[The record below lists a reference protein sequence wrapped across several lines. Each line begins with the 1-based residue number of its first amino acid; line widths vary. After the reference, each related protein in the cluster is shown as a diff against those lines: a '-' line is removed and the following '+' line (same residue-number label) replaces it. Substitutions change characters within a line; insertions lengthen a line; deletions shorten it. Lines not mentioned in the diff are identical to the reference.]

1 VLPKEKI
8 LFLCAFLVAAFAVVT
23 YFFNFHYGFSSEAAD
38 WGSFGSY
45 LAGIITI
52 PFSIVTLY
60 FIYKTYVAT
69 ENTLTS
75 NLISIRTSEAH
86 DAIREASNFVE
97 QSLDSTVLFQDNEV
111 TFRDLHNDLSKFEHV
126 PILIETDHIFKHRYR
141 ISVAKP
147 ILCLYDFLNAAESQF
162 GIIPTI
168 RFYKIRYQWLIN
180 LHNEYNLQEINMPK
194 FGITSKNLEDYFYNI
209 E

>member
-1 VLPKEKI
+1 MLRKEKI
-8 LFLCAFLVAAFAVVT
+8 LFLCAFLVAISAASA
-23 YFFNFHYGFSSEAAD
+23 YFLNFHSGFSNDASD

-45 LAGIITI
+45 LAGTITI

-60 FIYKTYVAT
+60 FIYKTYVTT

-86 DAIREASNFVE
+86 DAIREASSFVE
-97 QSLDSTVLFQDNEV
+97 QSLDSKVMFHGDEV
-111 TFRDLHNDLSKFEHV
+111 TFRVLHNDLSKFKYV
-126 PILIETDHIFKHRYR
+126 SGLIESDHIFKHRYR

-162 GIIPTI
+162 GITPTV
-168 RFYKIRYQWLIN
+168 RFYKIRYQWIIN
-180 LHNEYNLQEINMPK
+180 LHNEYNIQEIHMPK
-194 FGITSKNLEDYFYNI
+194 FGITSKQLEDYFYTI

>member
-1 VLPKEKI
+1 MLRKEKI
-8 LFLCAFLVAAFAVVT
+8 LFLSAFLVAIFAASA
-23 YFFNFHYGFSSEAAD
+23 YFLNFHSGFSSEASD

-45 LAGIITI
+45 LAGTITI
-52 PFSIVTLY
+52 PFSVLTLY
-60 FIYKTYVAT
+60 FIYKTYVTT

-97 QSLDSTVLFQDNEV
+97 QSLDSKVMFHGEEV
-111 TFRDLHNDLSKFEHV
+111 TFRDLHNDLSKFKH
-126 PILIETDHIFKHRYR
+126 ISGLIESDHIFKHRYR
-141 ISVAKP
+141 ISVVKP

-162 GIIPTI
+162 GITPTV
-168 RFYKIRYQWLIN
+168 RFYKIRYQWIIN
-180 LHNEYNLQEINMPK
+180 LHNEYNLHEIHMPK
-194 FGITSKNLEDYFYNI
+194 FGITSKQLEDYFYNI